1 MPHTAVQWLCR
12 ELALLA
18 AYGSGTSSFPH
29 HAHRCARDQNLLI
42 VCVLSRACTQID
54 ACHGR
59 PTAGRLKFE
68 QGDQHGKRRPIDNA
82 TKEIPIESHAVR
94 DGVCQE
100 LARQVC
106 GLQEQDQQGPPIPRC
121 QRYNCARGASH
132 GHVPPAPAR
141 SAARGAAARLL
152 SAAASPRPGRA
163 ALRLALHHARARPRL
178 DQMEVRLMLEAP
190 KGAPWPCSLA
200 TQLNW
205 LHLSGWQGSGVIEP
219 IRGLG
224 QCAAGAWVGWSSL
237 GGGPVREFGD
247 GTAQSGRHP
256 GMNAPSPE
264 LDPELSATA
273 ARRRN

>member
-1 MPHTAVQWLCR
+1 M
-12 ELALLA
+12 
-18 AYGSGTSSFPH
+18 
-29 HAHRCARDQNLLI
+29 
-42 VCVLSRACTQID
+42 
-54 ACHGR
+54 
-59 PTAGRLKFE
+59 
-68 QGDQHGKRRPIDNA
+68 
-82 TKEIPIESHAVR
+82 
-94 DGVCQE
+94 
-100 LARQVC
+100 C

-256 GMNAPSPE
+256 TGAGKNAPSPE
-264 LDPELSATA
+264 LQVGPRTVSHRRASQKLTGEDQLEGLSGLRAEDQTVRA
-273 ARRRN
+273 PHCWAPADALWPCRPHAIERSRP